1 MYRKFLSHNSDK
13 KNAMQIYWRLLR
25 LMFILFLPVA
35 GFAQTARLT
44 GTAPGAE
51 GRSVHLFV
59 TLDFITS
66 LEEEKAEARID
77 TLGKFSLSIDV
88 QQTVYA
94 RISIDFHSVSMF
106 IEPGKSYQLEIAPMS
121 YNSTIEINPFIQSE
135 NLQVDFRNEDPDELN
150 SLVQQFNVLN
160 SNFLL
165 KHFNDLYRDRNI
177 ALLDTFKR
185 EIVTSFL
192 TTQNTYFAYYV
203 KYKIAALEQVAKAM
217 PQAQLAKKYFCDPP
231 VMYGNIEYMN
241 FFNQFFTKY
250 ITATSRSLKFID
262 YPSILKGPSS
272 YTALMKALEADTL
285 LKKPQL
291 RELVMLKNLN
301 EMYNMTSYNRED
313 ILALLRTVSEQSK
326 FPENRLIAQDIIT
339 LVTHLKPGSPAP
351 PFALYDRNR
360 KLVKLSDL
368 KGKPVL
374 LGFWTTYC
382 QGCLSE
388 MEMLKLLYSKYGTRM
403 NFISICADREFM
415 KMSFFLDMKKD
426 FGWTFLHIGN
436 QLELLK
442 EYDVRSY
449 PLFVLIDGSG
459 NIWSCPAEMP
469 STGLGSSIEKLLNP

>member
-1 MYRKFLSHNSDK
+1 MNRKTIFHLSDK
-13 KNAMQIYWRLLR
+13 QKSTQNFMQLLAVM
-25 LMFILFLPVA
+25 LFLFLPVA
-35 GFAQTARLT
+35 GISQPAKLT

-51 GRSVHLFV
+51 GRSVHLYV
-59 TLDFITS
+59 TKDFITN
-66 LEEEKAEARID
+66 LEEEKVVTRID
-77 TLGKFSLSIDV
+77 TSGKFSLSLDI

-94 RISIDFHSVSMF
+94 RLSIDFHSVSMF

-121 YNSTIEINPFIQSE
+121 YNSSVEINPFIQSE

-150 SLVQQFNVLN
+150 ALVQQFNVLN

-165 KHFNDLYRDRNI
+165 KHFNDLYHDRNI
-177 ALLDTFKR
+177 ALLDTFKL

-192 TTQNTYFAYYV
+192 TTQNPYFAYYV
-203 KYKIAALEQVAKAM
+203 KYKIASLEQVAKAL

-231 VMYGNIEYMN
+231 VMVGNIEYMN

-291 RELVMLKNLN
+291 RELVMLKNLD
-301 EMYNMTSYNRED
+301 EMYNMPSYNRDD
-313 ILALLRTVSEQSK
+313 ILALLRTVSEQGK
-326 FPENRLIAQDIIT
+326 YPENRLIAQDIIE

-382 QGCLSE
+382 HGCLSE
-388 MEMLKLLYSKYGTRM
+388 MELVKALYSKYGNRM
-403 NFISICADREFM
+403 NFVSICADREFM

-426 FGWTFLHIGN
+426 FGWKFLHIGD

-459 NIWSCPAEMP
+459 NIWNSQAEMP
-469 STGLGSSIEKLLNP
+469 SAGLESSIEKLLNP